1 MSRLVLFLLLAA
13 GAASAQTTHVV
24 DNNLGAPTG
33 PNVYTTFAA
42 AHAASFDGDT
52 IQFVPS
58 SISYGD
64 IVVTRRLTVRGSN
77 IRPRT
82 ELAGFTVQ
90 LGQIVLARINDPFDP
105 HNPSGTRLEGLLFS
119 YFSGNYQGPINGIH
133 ISNCYFDNY
142 HHGRGFEGDG
152 MIIENSLFNQIL
164 VDGNN
169 LTNLTI
175 RNNIIFSF
183 VGINASVN
191 QASTF
196 TNIDH
201 NIFAYSGGT
210 TGNSIAKLAGR
221 NLIVTNNIF
230 MDRVAMPN
238 GTAHSVFTNNISFA
252 PTGTELPAV
261 GVSNSGTGN
270 LVNLNPRLVLF
281 PSTTTL
287 ANVLTTNPRLQTTSP
302 ARNAATD
309 GTDMGPFGG
318 TNPFTAFLNGGSITP
333 YVTVLNV
340 TSTVFE
346 GDPLQVGITAVASL
360 PEPPAGSPG
369 LTEMPLPA
377 EAPAFD
383 TPSAETFGLPLP
395 APAEAP
401 QVAPAETAPAPMERP
416 RTDDAP
422 AERRSTSDQ

>member
-1 MSRLVLFLLLAA
+1 MNRFFLVLGLLL
-13 GAASAQTTHVV
+13 GSAASAQTTHVV

-42 AHAASFDGDT
+42 AHAAAVDGDT

-58 SISYGD
+58 PVSYGT
-64 IVVTRRLTVRGSN
+64 IGVTRRLTIRGGN
-77 IRPRT
+77 FRPRVEQGGYT
-82 ELAGFTVQ
+82 VNLISIHLA
-90 LGQIVLARINDPFDP
+90 QIPDPIDP
-105 HNPSGTRLEGLLFS
+105 HNPSGSRFEGLVFS
-119 YFSGNYQGPINGIH
+119 DFAGDSRYLYNDIT
-133 ISNCYFDNY
+133 ISNCIFNY
-142 HHGRGFEGDG
+142 IGYGVPFYLNNFT
-152 MIIENSLFNQIL
+152 IVNSVFNRFTS
-164 VDGNN
+164 DYNYA
-169 LTNLTI
+169 TNITI
-175 RNNIIFSF
+175 RNNIIFEYLS
-183 VGINASVN
+183 INPQANPAS
-191 QASTF
+191 SF

-201 NIFAYSGGT
+201 NLFVYSNNT
-210 TGNSIAKLAGR
+210 VKLAGKS
-221 NLIVTNNIF
+221 LIVTNNIF
-230 MDRVAMPN
+230 MDRVANAN
-238 GTAHSVFTNNISFA
+238 GTSNSIFTNNISFSA
-252 PTGTELPAV
+252 TDNALPAV

-270 LVNLNPRLVLF
+270 IINQNPRLITF

-287 ANVLTTNPRLQTTSP
+287 ANVLTTNPRLQATSP

-318 TNPFTAFLNGGSITP
+318 ASPFTAFLNGGSITP

-340 TSTVFE
+340 SSTVFE

-383 TPSAETFGLPLP
+383 TPAAETFGLPLP

-401 QVAPAETAPAPMERP
+401 QVAPAETAPAPVERP

-422 AERRSTSDQ
+422 AERRSASDQ